1 MNIDHNFKL
10 YAFPN
15 SDLLATSHLNGIYFH
30 INRLLKVNQTA
41 ALEHFKRI
49 ADYLELGEGVW
60 YKCHDSEIEF
70 LDGSQEEDYKG
81 AGPVKTH
88 FR

>member
-1 MNIDHNFKL
+1 M
-10 YAFPN
+10 
-15 SDLLATSHLNGIYFH
+15 
-30 INRLLKVNQTA
+30 NQTA